1 MEQITDT
8 NLYFQ
13 NYLKLLDL
21 RLFTLLGSCP
31 EENRGE
37 AKDHIVLAVDPSA
50 QPVRW
55 AAE

>member
-1 MEQITDT
+1 MEQITDS

-37 AKDHIVLAVDPSA
+37 A
-50 QPVRW
+50 
-55 AAE
+55 